1 MSAGRVLLAVT
12 AAAMLGA
19 CSDNTGLRAGADVDV
34 VFVSGQQLYTLR
46 SGSQP
51 IVTALGEALPFAAT
65 NRAVAL
71 FPIRR
76 FGPGQSAYGDL
87 QLFHLQGTLD
97 SLGVPGEFLRSVG
110 AISPD
115 GASLVYVRSGADG
128 HIYLKTV
135 HLLTGLRDSSDVSID
150 RAAPAAIQIA
160 GNAPVFSPSGDSV
173 AFLLPNPITV
183 QLFIYEVRTRRV
195 QVYPVPV
202 PVTTFVQLLAGWP
215 RWTREN
221 GIRFLGRRIALTQL
235 LDSVIVMSVDPRTP
249 TRFAQQLYTVGIPDS
264 LPITDFGVYS
274 FDQTGDAVVFGMNTN
289 GVNGLFLARRDSPKL
304 RTILY
309 NPAFDPLFPLLI
321 P

>member
-1 MSAGRVLLAVT
+1 MSVRRLLLAAV
-12 AAAMLGA
+12 AAALTA
-19 CSDNTGLRAGADVDV
+19 CSDNTGSRAEADVDV
-34 VFVSGQQLYTLR
+34 VFASGQQLYTVR

-51 IVTALGEALPFAAT
+51 VATALGEAIPFAAT
-65 NRAVAL
+65 NRAFAL
-71 FPIRR
+71 FPIVRS
-76 FGPGQSAYGDL
+76 GPGQSAYGNL

-135 HLLTGLRDSSDVSID
+135 HLLTGLRDSSDMSLD
-150 RAAPAAIQIA
+150 RASPAAIQIA

-183 QLFIYEVRTRRV
+183 QLFIYEVRTKRV

-202 PVTTFVQLLAGWP
+202 PVTTFVQVLNGWP
-215 RWTREN
+215 RWTRAN
-221 GIRFLGRRIALTQL
+221 GIRFLGRRITQTLL

-249 TRFAQQLYTVGIPDS
+249 TRQAQQLYTVAIPDS
-264 LPITDFGVYS
+264 LPIGILGLYS
-274 FDQTGDAVVFGMNTN
+274 FDQTGDAVVFSMRTN
-289 GVNGLFLARRDSPKL
+289 GVQGLFLARSDSPKL
-304 RTILY
+304 RTILHS
-309 NPAFDPLFPLLI
+309 PFFVPDFPLLI